1 MSSQDTPTPF
11 ASAPEGC
18 AAPATAASDQPT
30 SRPTGLPCEPASSC
44 RADAP
49 APRTVQTTCLV
60 VGAGPAGIAA
70 ARELARSG
78 HDVILAE
85 ASSLPRHKSCG
96 GMLNAYAQRWLE
108 QVGGV
113 PRSLMLDPA
122 YLHFRFYDWD
132 RPVKKATTLR
142 FVNVDRTCFDEWTM
156 SLLPPAVSV
165 WERAKLLSWE
175 QDECGVVA
183 HLVREG
189 ERVDV
194 SCAFLVGADGARS
207 ATRRAASTWQQVA
220 CYHTVQE
227 FVRIEPG
234 SIEPFFDCIYSR
246 HIGAQYG
253 YGYIVPKGAI
263 AIVGSVFF
271 PGSKGMPELHARA
284 LETFAQRYPLGEA
297 VRREAGSAT
306 QVRSLSDIIDGR
318 GRVFLAGEA
327 AGLMS
332 PSSGEG
338 ISFAFNSGQRCGAAI
353 ARGLTTGRGDGGE
366 EVRAARSSYEAALA
380 PIRRNISFRLKMF
393 PIMNSSWGKWLGGC
407 MPAGLVSKV
416 TEHL

>member
-1 MSSQDTPTPF
+1 MSSQDTPVSSVR
-11 ASAPEGC
+11 AAE
-18 AAPATAASDQPT
+18 APA
-30 SRPTGLPCEPASSC
+30 
-44 RADAP
+44 RAET
-49 APRTVQTTCLV
+49 PRVVQTTCLV

-70 ARELARSG
+70 ARELALGG

-85 ASSLPRHKSCG
+85 ALSLPRHKSCG

-122 YLHFRFYDWD
+122 YVHFRFYDWD
-132 RPVKKATTLR
+132 RPVKKATALR
-142 FVNVDRTCFDEWTM
+142 FVNVDRTCFDEWTL
-156 SLLPPAVSV
+156 SLLPPAVRV
-165 WERAKLLSWE
+165 WECAKLLGWE
-175 QDECGVVA
+175 QDEHGVVA
-183 HLVREG
+183 HLVRAG
-189 ERVDV
+189 ERIDV

-207 ATRRAASTWQQVA
+207 AVRRAGASWQQVA

-234 SIEPFFDCIYSR
+234 SVEPFFDCIYSR
-246 HIGAQYG
+246 HIGAEYG
-253 YGYIVPKGAI
+253 YGYIVPKGSL

-271 PGSKGMPELHARA
+271 PGSKGMPALHARA

-306 QVRSLSDIIDGR
+306 QVRSLADIIGGQ
-318 GRVFLAGEA
+318 GRVYLAGEA

-353 ARGLTTGRGDGGE
+353 VCGLAQGAGNADEEARIA
-366 EVRAARSSYEAALA
+366 RASYETALA
-380 PIRRNISFRLKMF
+380 PIRRNIRFRLRMF
-393 PIMNSSWGKWLGGC
+393 PIMNSSWGKWLGGS
-407 MPAGLVSKV
+407 MPRGLISKV